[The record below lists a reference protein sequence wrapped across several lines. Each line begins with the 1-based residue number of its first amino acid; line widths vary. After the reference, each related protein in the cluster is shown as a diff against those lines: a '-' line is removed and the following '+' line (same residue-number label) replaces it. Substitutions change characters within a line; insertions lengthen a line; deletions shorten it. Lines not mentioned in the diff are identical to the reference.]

1 MSRRVMLKF
10 TISFGYYLYLFYFC
24 VAIHYGLKNLIVNQK
39 NMNLRNCNAL
49 MGLWLVC
56 LYLSSC
62 VDSTPSMQGQLA
74 QEVNPFIGTDFTGNT
89 YPGAQVPHGMVQLS
103 PDNGL
108 PGWDRIAGY
117 FYPDSTIAGFSHTHL
132 SGTGAGDL
140 YDISFLPVVKPLSV
154 ASKPLG
160 LHSMF
165 RHQSEQAYAGY
176 YRVHLDDYA
185 VDVELT
191 ATLHCGVQRYHYQ
204 RQMEEALVVLNLG
217 KAMNWDR
224 TLAWHVEQLDSV
236 TLQGY
241 RYSDGW
247 ARNQK
252 LYFATRFSQPI
263 ASLAKDGQ
271 TATMAFNLTATQGE
285 LTVAT
290 ALSAVS
296 MEGARRNLLAEA
308 PHDDF
313 DSYRAKATADW
324 NEALSRIEVQ
334 GGDPNLRS
342 TFYTALY
349 HALLA
354 PTRYDDVDG
363 SYRGPDGAIH
373 QAEGWN
379 HYSTFSLWDT
389 YRAAHPLYTLIE
401 PCAAADMARSI
412 LAFAEQ
418 NGRLPVWNMHA
429 SETDM
434 MIGYHA
440 AAVLTEVSLKGLL
453 TPEEQQRALKA
464 CVQTANLDDYR
475 QIGLYK
481 QLGYVP
487 ADAPCEGENWT
498 LSKSLEYAY
507 DDYCIA
513 RLARHLGDEATAN
526 CFEQRAQSYRHLYNP
541 ATGFMQPRLA
551 NGAFITPFR
560 AEDYTPYICESNAW
574 HYLWSV
580 QQDVAGLI
588 QLMGGEARFASKLDS
603 LFTYHP
609 AEGEELPI
617 FSTGMIG
624 QYVHGNE
631 PCHHVAYLYNYVNQP
646 QKAQHYLSRIL
657 NELYTNTPAGLCGN
671 EDCGQTSAWYVWSAL
686 GLYPVD
692 PVSLT
697 YDLGI
702 PRFEEATMA
711 LPQGKRLTILAKG
724 IESAHR
730 KVKEGASPEE
740 TFIKVV
746 RWNGKPLTTWQIS
759 HNELIQGGVLEFIVA
774 D

>member
-1 MSRRVMLKF
+1 
-10 TISFGYYLYLFYFC
+10 
-24 VAIHYGLKNLIVNQK
+24 
-39 NMNLRNCNAL
+39 MNLRICNAL
-49 MGLWLVC
+49 IGLWLVY
-56 LYLSSC
+56 LSLSSC
-62 VDSTPSMQGQLA
+62 VDSNPSGMGRLA

-103 PDNGL
+103 PENGL

-140 YDISFLPVVKPLSV
+140 YDISFLPVVNPPAV
-154 ASKPLG
+154 ADKPLG
-160 LHSMF
+160 LHAMF
-165 RHQSEQAYAGY
+165 RHDTEQAHAGY

-191 ATLHCGVQRYHYQ
+191 ATTHCGVQRYHYQ
-204 RQMEEALVVLNLG
+204 RQANEALVVLNLG

-224 TLAWHVEQLDSV
+224 TLEWHVEQKDSV
-236 TLQGY
+236 TLRGY

-263 ASLAKDGQ
+263 ASLQRDDEAV
-271 TATMAFNLTATQGE
+271 TMAFDLTATEGQ
-285 LTVAT
+285 LAVVT

-296 MEGARRNLLAEA
+296 MEGAERNLLAEA
-308 PHDDF
+308 PSDDF
-313 DSYRAKATADW
+313 DHYLTEATTQW
-324 NEALSRIEVQ
+324 NQALGVITVK
-334 GGDPNLRS
+334 GGEQNLR
-342 TFYTALY
+342 TIFYTALY

-363 SYRGPDGAIH
+363 AYRGPDGAIH
-373 QAEGWN
+373 QADGWN

-401 PCAAADMARSI
+401 PQEAADMARSI

-418 NGRLPVWNMHA
+418 NGRLPVWNMQA

-440 AAVLTEVSLKGLL
+440 AAVLAEASLKGLL
-453 TPEEQQRALKA
+453 TPDEQLRALKA

-507 DDYCIA
+507 DDHCIA

-526 CFEQRAQSYRHLYNP
+526 CFEQRAQSYRHLYNS

-551 NGAFITPFR
+551 DGTFITPFR

-580 QQDVAGLI
+580 QQDVPGLI
-588 QLMGGEARFASKLDS
+588 QLMGGKERFASKLDS

-609 AEGEELPI
+609 AEDEELPI

-702 PRFEEATMA
+702 PRFEEVAIT
-711 LPQGKRLTILAKG
+711 LTNGKQLSIKAKG
-724 IESAHR
+724 IEKAHQ
-730 KVKEGASPEE
+730 KVQQGATPKESL
-740 TFIKVV
+740 IKAVK
-746 RWNGKPLTTWQIS
+746 WNGMPLTTWQIS
-759 HNELIQGGVLEFIVA
+759 HSELIQGGELEFIVA
-774 D
+774 E